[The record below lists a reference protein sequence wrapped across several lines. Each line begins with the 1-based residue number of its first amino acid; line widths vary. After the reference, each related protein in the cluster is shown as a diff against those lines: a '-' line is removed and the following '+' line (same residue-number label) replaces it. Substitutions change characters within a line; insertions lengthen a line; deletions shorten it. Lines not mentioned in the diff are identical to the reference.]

1 MLMTTAVLAG
11 VLGVCPTQAA
21 DQASTAARDRSRTED
36 SQSLDS
42 RLDELIGELGSPQ
55 YTVRRAAA
63 NGIRKIGPEAFDQL
77 YAATESS
84 DPEIAASATYLL
96 HQIAVRWTR
105 SDDSVAVKRL
115 MRSYGD
121 REDADRQRIIQLLS
135 AMPNSEGIPALCRVA
150 RFDRSPLLSRLAALS
165 IVQVENRKGA
175 IAASPSIDPTK
186 IDRELGESSRV
197 PVLWLKQFATQLQDP
212 AASVDGWHA
221 LIDEEAKRL
230 DVDVN
235 ETSPAIVSALLWNL
249 SEVHRHLGQYPEMVQ
264 VADRYLT
271 MGGNEA
277 ERLPDFMQW
286 LVQNEAWGAFDEFS
300 SQHSEEINQS
310 KDTLYLLAIARS
322 KQGQSDIAWSLARKA
337 VELPPKGQFDSL
349 ESGRLL
355 EELGQVEW
363 AVREYQAGIDD
374 QPIESVSAIGSRV
387 MLSSL
392 LQDYE
397 RYNEGAA
404 ALAPLVD
411 AMEKNP
417 DVARAFAAAQ
427 GDLAQQSHYIPEANS
442 IAARMHYLQAS
453 RHNQDHE
460 YSLEREELLKAIERD
475 PADADVLI
483 AMYRVE
489 DADDPW
495 MLDTRKRIQKLA
507 RKIEGEIE
515 DNPNNPI
522 PYNQW
527 AWLVAN
533 TEGDFPKAVRF
544 SRRSLELEP
553 NTASFLDTL
562 GRCYF
567 SAGDYDK
574 AVDSQRKAVA
584 LIPHMQ
590 VMQRQLREFEQKV
603 AASEEKSDA
612 AK

>member
-1 MLMTTAVLAG
+1 
-11 VLGVCPTQAA
+11 
-21 DQASTAARDRSRTED
+21 
-36 SQSLDS
+36 
-42 RLDELIGELGSPQ
+42 
-55 YTVRRAAA
+55 
-63 NGIRKIGPEAFDQL
+63 
-77 YAATESS
+77 
-84 DPEIAASATYLL
+84 
-96 HQIAVRWTR
+96 
-105 SDDSVAVKRL
+105 
-115 MRSYGD
+115 
-121 REDADRQRIIQLLS
+121 
-135 AMPNSEGIPALCRVA
+135 
-150 RFDRSPLLSRLAALS
+150 
-165 IVQVENRKGA
+165 
-175 IAASPSIDPTK
+175 
-186 IDRELGESSRV
+186 
-197 PVLWLKQFATQLQDP
+197 
-212 AASVDGWHA
+212 
-221 LIDEEAKRL
+221 
-230 DVDVN
+230 
-235 ETSPAIVSALLWNL
+235 
-249 SEVHRHLGQYPEMVQ
+249 
-264 VADRYLT
+264 
-271 MGGNEA
+271 
-277 ERLPDFMQW
+277 
-286 LVQNEAWGAFDEFS
+286 
-300 SQHSEEINQS
+300 
-310 KDTLYLLAIARS
+310 
-322 KQGQSDIAWSLARKA
+322 
-337 VELPPKGQFDSL
+337 
-349 ESGRLL
+349 
-355 EELGQVEW
+355 
-363 AVREYQAGIDD
+363 
-374 QPIESVSAIGSRV
+374 
-387 MLSSL
+387 
-392 LQDYE
+392 
-397 RYNEGAA
+397 
-404 ALAPLVD
+404 
-411 AMEKNP
+411 
-417 DVARAFAAAQ
+417 
-427 GDLAQQSHYIPEANS
+427 
-442 IAARMHYLQAS
+442 MHYLQAS